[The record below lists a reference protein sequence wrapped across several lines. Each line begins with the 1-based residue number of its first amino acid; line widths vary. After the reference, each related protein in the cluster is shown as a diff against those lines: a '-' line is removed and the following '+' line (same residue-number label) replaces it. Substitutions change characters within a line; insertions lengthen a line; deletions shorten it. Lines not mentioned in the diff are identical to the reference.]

1 MLNGIVS
8 RLRAREVRPWHGSVE
23 KPTLPLPA
31 EAEQARCCPP
41 VTSYKD
47 DVLMR
52 PRRRCLFLLLFHRI
66 ANQKKKIK
74 NKKKPAIRAHN
85 EFKSAA

>member
-1 MLNGIVS
+1 M
-8 RLRAREVRPWHGSVE
+8 REVRPWHGSVE

-31 EAEQARCCPP
+31 EAEQARFCPP

-52 PRRRCLFLLLFHRI
+52 PRRQCLFLLLFHRM
-66 ANQKKKIK
+66 ANQKKK
-74 NKKKPAIRAHN
+74 KKKPTIRDHN
-85 EFKSAA
+85 EFKSAASREGKPAIV